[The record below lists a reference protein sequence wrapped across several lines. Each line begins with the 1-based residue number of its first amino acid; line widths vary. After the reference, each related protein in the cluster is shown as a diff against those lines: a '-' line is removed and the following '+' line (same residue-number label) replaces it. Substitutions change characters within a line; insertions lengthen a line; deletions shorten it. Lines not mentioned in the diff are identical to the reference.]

1 MSEFDAIIDFG
12 SKNLKLGVF
21 NKDLENIYSS
31 KQEIISSIEN
41 LNIDESL
48 TTLIKDA
55 EKYLSSHI
63 GNVIVLYDSTQYYS
77 LDLCIKKVF
86 DQEVSL
92 TKVYTSLIEDAHFI
106 VSQNNFKDQIIH
118 LVINKIVVNENIK
131 IDKISKNKNIKSLI
145 LEIKFICL
153 SKILIKEIKNQFK
166 KNNLQVLN
174 LYCSSYVKSISY
186 KNTINNKSNIIFLD
200 IGYERT
206 SCLVFNNNEFEY
218 FKSIPIGS
226 NNITKDISKVLK
238 LNLEYA
244 ENIKIEFNKYITEIS
259 FNKDDKNQINP
270 YSEILKKNFSIDLLK
285 QIINARIDEI
295 TEMVIFDSNY
305 MKNLNPKLKLKLAAT
320 GGGSR
325 LFSNNETLIKKKI
338 IHELFILSETD
349 LNICEAGIRYHK
361 SDESLHNKFMKKD
374 KKPGFFEAFFEL
386 FSK

>member
-1 MSEFDAIIDFG
+1 MNEFDVIIDFG

-21 NKDLENIYSS
+21 NKDSENIYSS
-31 KQEIISSIEN
+31 KQEIKSIEYFS
-41 LNIDESL
+41 LDKSL

-86 DQEVSL
+86 DQEVDL
-92 TKVYTSLIEDAHFI
+92 TKVYNYLIEDAHFF

-118 LVINKIVVNENIK
+118 LVINNIVVNENIK

-153 SKILIKEIKNQFK
+153 SKTLIKEITNQFK
-166 KNNLQVLN
+166 KNNLQILN
-174 LYCSSYVKSISY
+174 LYCSSYVKSFSY
-186 KNTINNKSNIIFLD
+186 KNKIYNKDHTIFLD
-200 IGYERT
+200 IGFERT
-206 SCLVFNNNEFEY
+206 SCLVFNDNQFEY
-218 FKSIPIGS
+218 FKTVPIGS
-226 NNITKDISKVLK
+226 NDITKDISKVLK

-244 ENIKIEFNKYITEIS
+244 ENIKIEFNKEITEIS
-259 FNKDDKNQINP
+259 FNKVEKNQINP

-285 QIINARIDEI
+285 KIINARVDEI
-295 TEMVIFDSNY
+295 IEMVIFDSNY
-305 MKNLNPKLKLKLAAT
+305 MKNLNSKFKLATT

-325 LFSNNETLIKKKI
+325 LFSYNETLIKKKMV
-338 IHELFILSETD
+338 HELFILSETD
-349 LNICEAGIRYHK
+349 LNTCEAGIKFHK
-361 SDESLHNKFMKKD
+361 SDENFHNKFKKKV
-374 KKPGFFEAFFEL
+374 KKPGFFESFFKL